1 MRGEN
6 RQPPGRDRDEVDSI
20 LSGEEG
26 WRVLIRLRG
35 SITYVRT
42 YVQRQFAFGLRLCHS
57 NAYLLGFRLQALR
70 LCSLS
75 LSL

>member
-1 MRGEN
+1 MVAVLPVVVR
-6 RQPPGRDRDEVDSI
+6 PV